1 MTLKHLVFAFCFGF
15 VLSGCSSE
23 KHPSIESIGN
33 IQKEP
38 EQNPKMIEDFSE
50 EEKEI
55 LTAEAVEQLAA
66 KHAELAIE
74 DFGPYLDL
82 SPLQEEG
89 SLWETLEFDY
99 EGQTLCLRVSAS
111 DKELA
116 AAPYEGA
123 LDGAVVFR
131 EDFLELDSAEE
142 EYAYDGSCADIRS
155 GNLEHILDGNVEMSD
170 YLTVTLPEGLR
181 LSGFKYWMGS
191 HGGAAF
197 LREGEAEEELTLEN
211 AGFYAEK
218 PLAGGIEILGNGE
231 IEQGTSVVKELT
243 PLETGEWG
251 KDGLILRRE
260 IRQTDSGTVWY
271 IARTER
277 EGSCISYCLY
287 LSEEEYTE
295 EVFLEVSETLCLMEN
310 AVY

>member
-1 MTLKHLVFAFCFGF
+1 
-15 VLSGCSSE
+15 
-23 KHPSIESIGN
+23 
-33 IQKEP
+33 
-38 EQNPKMIEDFSE
+38 MIEDFSE

-99 EGQTLCLRVSAS
+99 EGQTLWLRVSAS

-155 GNLEHILDGNVEMSD
+155 GNLGTYSGWKRGDVRLSDSDASGRIEAERFQILDGQPRRRCIFE
-170 YLTVTLPEGLR
+170 R
-181 LSGFKYWMGS
+181 R
-191 HGGAAF
+191 GGRRRADIGKCRF
-197 LREGEAEEELTLEN
+197 LCRKTT
-211 AGFYAEK
+211 
-218 PLAGGIEILGNGE
+218 GG
-231 IEQGTSVVKELT
+231 
-243 PLETGEWG
+243 
-251 KDGLILRRE
+251 RH
-260 IRQTDSGTVWY
+260 
-271 IARTER
+271 
-277 EGSCISYCLY
+277 
-287 LSEEEYTE
+287 
-295 EVFLEVSETLCLMEN
+295 
-310 AVY
+310 